1 MSFIKITDKYG
12 ELKLVFERRYELNP
26 DHTYKLGMTKLLF
39 DAPSNV
45 IIKDTNLEVR
55 IKLRDGE
62 YSITNYNINGTFTI
76 GTLRSQFLK
85 LIKNTVQSGLHSF
98 KGSNLKVN
106 LSDDV
111 REMNNKGIQDLYGIN
126 PDNLILEASSNNIIL
141 KLPDKIE
148 IFIANVGNFNE
159 LFDLESR
166 DTIRSNVTYKSKE
179 NSCILFPFPFIE
191 WHCNIIEY
199 SYANLG
205 NNPYIHTE
213 HELLH
218 VSFFEKPLFPG
229 TRYFETVKNDVK
241 ATLKTGMREIKQIK
255 LTPLDQHGNEITL
268 RNVVVY
274 MQLIDISQK

>member
-1 MSFIKITDKYG
+1 MSFIKITDKHG

-39 DAPSNV
+39 DAPSSFV
-45 IIKDTNLEVR
+45 ITNTNFEVR

-62 YSITNYNINGTFTI
+62 YSISNNNINGDFTI
-76 GTLRSQFLK
+76 DSLRSKFIRM
-85 LIKNTVQSGLHSF
+85 IKNTM
-98 KGSNLKVN
+98 
-106 LSDDV
+106 
-111 REMNNKGIQDLYGIN
+111 EKGIQHFKKENLPIIPEIERQKNNRGIEDLNNIN
-126 PDNLILEASSNNIIL
+126 PDNLVLDLSLINNNLVLILPAN
-141 KLPDKIE
+141 IE
-148 IFIANVGNFNE
+148 IFILKVGNFNE
-159 LFDLESR
+159 LFNFETTD
-166 DTIRSNVTYKSKE
+166 IIKSNMTYYANSKM
-179 NSCILFPFPFIE
+179 IYPFPFIE

-241 ATLKTGMREIKQIK
+241 ATLKTGMREIKQVK
-255 LTPLDQHGNEITL
+255 LTPLDQYGNEIIL
-268 RNVVVY
+268 KNVVVY
-274 MQLIDISQK
+274 MQLIDITQT